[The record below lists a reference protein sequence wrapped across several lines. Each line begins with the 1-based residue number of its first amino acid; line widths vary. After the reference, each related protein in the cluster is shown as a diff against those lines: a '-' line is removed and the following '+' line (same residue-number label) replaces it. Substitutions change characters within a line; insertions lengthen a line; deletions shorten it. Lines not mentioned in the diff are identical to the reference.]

1 MIRFTF
7 TCYIL
12 LFSLG
17 LGMFG
22 QATKSQQSLGASPAN
37 DSEYRKF
44 DELVSFVRA
53 RNAEQY
59 AILSPKGID
68 EGSFVKIGE
77 IEQWITIRG
86 QDRANPVLLFLH
98 GGPGDVTNPW
108 SFALFAPWEKYFT
121 LVQWDQRGSGRTLR
135 KSGPAVAP
143 TITVDRMV
151 QDGIELAEYLRKHLG
166 REKIIVVGHS
176 FGSSLGTRMAR
187 ARPELFYAYVGTGQ
201 IADGTKNY
209 SATYEAL
216 LKKAKTL
223 GDQRAIDELTRV
235 GPPPYDS
242 GEGYRVQRKWANAF
256 EGADKF
262 LDATIGFALVAPG
275 NSVQDMN
282 DSADGQMLSG
292 ERLWPQLNSV
302 RPADLGL
309 EFSIPFFV
317 FQGEE
322 DFTTSTALARQYLE
336 SIKAPHKEFVLI
348 KGGGHFAVFMRSDQ
362 FLQEL
367 VARVRPLVRAHRP

>member
-1 MIRFTF
+1 MIRFIF
-7 TCYIL
+7 ACYLL
-12 LFSLG
+12 LFCLG

-22 QATKSQQSLGASPAN
+22 QVAKGQQPPAAPPAI

-44 DELVSFVRA
+44 DELVSFVRT

-68 EGSFVKIGE
+68 EGSFVKIGG

-86 QDRANPVLLFLH
+86 QDRDNPVLLFLH

-108 SFALFAPWEKYFT
+108 SFALFAPWEKHFT
-121 LVQWDQRGSGRTLR
+121 VVQWDERGSGRTLR

-166 REKIIVVGHS
+166 KEKIIIVGHS
-176 FGSSLGTRMAR
+176 FGSNLGTRMAR

-201 IADGTKNY
+201 VADATKNY
-209 SATYEAL
+209 SVTYEAL

-242 GEGYRVQRKWANAF
+242 SEGYRVQRKWANAF
-256 EGADKF
+256 EGADQF

-282 DSADGQMLSG
+282 DSGDGQMLSS
-292 ERLWPQLNSV
+292 ERLWPQLKSV

-322 DFTTSTALARQYLE
+322 DFTTSTALAQQYLE
-336 SIKAPHKEFVLI
+336 SIKAPRKEFVLI

-367 VARVRPLVRAHRP
+367 VARVRPLAQAH